1 MISIYDMN
9 NMLGGEAKQNPLDS
23 RYTAVL
29 IKTPKLIIFVPFF
42 FFNYYYY
49 CFFLSVTHESVCS
62 GSQKP

>member
-42 FFNYYYY
+42 FLIIIIIVS
-49 CFFLSVTHESVCS
+49 FFL
-62 GSQKP
+62 